1 VGSGFIGSPDWKGLA
16 EVAGNLRRR
25 RPCARWRRGGDPE
38 QRRAP
43 VLTFVAEG
51 GLFFVFV
58 NLFSTLMDP
67 DSSTES
73 ETWRP

>member
-1 VGSGFIGSPDWKGLA
+1 VRRGFIGSPDWKGLA
-16 EVAGNLRRR
+16 EVAGNLWRRR
-25 RPCARWRRGGDPE
+25 ACARWRRGGDRE

-43 VLTFVAEG
+43 VLTFVSGE

-58 NLFSTLMDP
+58 NLFSNLMDS

-73 ETWRP
+73 ETWKP